1 MNHRPCNAEIIATRG
16 PASAEHAIVE
26 ALERAGADVFQLD
39 FSHGTHADHKAR
51 LGTFRAIGS
60 EPTTAGC
67 A

>member
-1 MNHRPCNAEIIATRG
+1 MNHRPCNAEIVATLG
-16 PASAEHAIVE
+16 PASAEHATIE
-26 ALERAGADVFQLD
+26 ALARAGTDVFRLD

-51 LGTFRAIGS
+51 LGTLRAIES